1 MPWPAFRWHARVR
14 DAKCAARFDDGPQV
28 GRDDFGRTGDHVEAI
43 LREQEVRAQAVPC
56 PARVSEREMSVSVTT
71 YQL

>member
-56 PARVSEREMSVSVTT
+56 PARLSEGEMSASVTT
-71 YQL
+71 YRL